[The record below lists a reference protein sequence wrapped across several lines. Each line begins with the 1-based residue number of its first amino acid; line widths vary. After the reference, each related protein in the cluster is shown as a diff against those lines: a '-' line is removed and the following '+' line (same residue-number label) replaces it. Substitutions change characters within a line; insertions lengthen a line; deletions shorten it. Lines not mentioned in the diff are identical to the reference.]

1 MKTTKSGFK
10 FDIKMDAMN
19 DYELLE
25 DLTEIDGG
33 NYNKFPSACSKILGE
48 KQYKALKEHCRNDKG
63 IVPIDALVL
72 EFNEMMNLVSAKK

>member
-10 FDIKMDAMN
+10 FDIKTDSMN

-33 NYNKFPSACSKILGE
+33 NYNKFPSACAKILGE
-48 KQYKALKEHCRNDKG
+48 KQYKALKEHVRNEDG
-63 IVPIDALVL
+63 IVPIDALVY
-72 EFNEMMNLVSAKK
+72 EFNEMMALTSAKK